1 MASSPV
7 FCIATLLAP
16 SPHLHLRGPR
26 DLSGSVASTSTV
38 RVRACVRVRVCVRAC
53 KHMRVC
59 VCVCV
64 RVCVCVCVC
73 NFFGM
78 PSAFIS
84 LGH

>member
-1 MASSPV
+1 MASSQV

-16 SPHLHLRGPR
+16 SPLLHLRGPR
-26 DLSGSVASTSTV
+26 DLSGSGVSTSTV
-38 RVRACVRVRVCVRAC
+38 CVRTCVRA
-53 KHMRVC
+53 C

-64 RVCVCVCVC
+64 FVCVRACVC

-78 PSAFIS
+78 PSASIS